1 MRKTRRTGIDKLHT
15 LLFGQDLRITEG
27 EPYCQVRP
35 FDFAADFEPRHLTKP
50 LPVPAGEVFDIR
62 TFGADPAA
70 EDNAVAVQQAVDAA
84 AKVGGTVLVDGGC
97 YPMSTVELRS
107 GVTLFITPGSFLAAR
122 TDGKG
127 FRHKALLY
135 GRDLT
140 NVTLTGGGGLE
151 GEGHRFGL
159 RPALPQNCTKPANL
173 IDVIEMRRTYRAQLR
188 FAHPSKY
195 GGLLC
200 LEQCQGVHIHH
211 FLFQNSAHWTCRLQM
226 CRNVRIEYAA
236 IRNNRNVANA
246 DGFDIVGGQD
256 LIFRHCMVST
266 ADDGFVFKHAVW
278 LGSSGEMRHILVED
292 CRIDSRTNC
301 IKIGTETTY
310 PITDVTVRRCR
321 LELQDLY
328 PGAVSGISVEACD
341 GSVVSQVHFEDME
354 MIRCTCPIFVRLGNR
369 NRAATVTAESAN
381 AVEFGAK
388 KQPGGTV
395 DKHRFDGKSAVRD
408 ITFNRITAR
417 EAEIPIILAGYR
429 QQGRTHRV
437 ERVTLR
443 DVQITY
449 ANRPEIVDRRLFI
462 PEYVRTYPEG
472 WRFRNLPSYGIW
484 ARHTRDLCCSH
495 VTVFHPRYTQRPF
508 RILQD
513 CPGARLTDTYGESQG
528 LFGTDKENG

>member
-1 MRKTRRTGIDKLHT
+1 
-15 LLFGQDLRITEG
+15 
-27 EPYCQVRP
+27 
-35 FDFAADFEPRHLTKP
+35 
-50 LPVPAGEVFDIR
+50 
-62 TFGADPAA
+62 
-70 EDNAVAVQQAVDAA
+70 
-84 AKVGGTVLVDGGC
+84 
-97 YPMSTVELRS
+97 
-107 GVTLFITPGSFLAAR
+107 
-122 TDGKG
+122 
-127 FRHKALLY
+127 
-135 GRDLT
+135 
-140 NVTLTGGGGLE
+140 
-151 GEGHRFGL
+151 
-159 RPALPQNCTKPANL
+159 
-173 IDVIEMRRTYRAQLR
+173 MRRTYRAQLR

-226 CRNVRIEYAA
+226 CRDVLVEYAA

-256 LIFRHCMVST
+256 LTLRHCMVST

-278 LGSSGEMRHILVED
+278 LGSSGEMRHILIED
-292 CRIDSRTNC
+292 CRVDSRTNC
-301 IKIGTETTY
+301 IKIGTETTC

-354 MIRCTCPIFVRLGNR
+354 MTRCTCPIFVRLGNR

-417 EAEIPIILAGYR
+417 EAEIPIIISGYR

-443 DVQITY
+443 DV
-449 ANRPEIVDRRLFI
+449 
-462 PEYVRTYPEG
+462 
-472 WRFRNLPSYGIW
+472 
-484 ARHTRDLCCSH
+484 
-495 VTVFHPRYTQRPF
+495 
-508 RILQD
+508 
-513 CPGARLTDTYGESQG
+513 
-528 LFGTDKENG
+528 